1 MEKTIEELRREAAL
15 CWCFSSKVN
24 RFPSPLLTEIL
35 NSIESIIG
43 RNYDARVP
51 TFEDVAH
58 KCDELILV
66 DDATTRVMT
75 LTAMFIMGYISP
87 HVDVIASLLNSE
99 DVGHMYDWH
108 TGRVLKQEEALGKSA
123 RNYLVWVLRVGDTDL
138 MKELEK
144 KMDHW
149 NTILGYDQTLEYL
162 FDQGVQG
169 AEDNLGRSM
178 HEMQEAL
185 DAIQAMWDRECE
197 EEGFHETHPDP
208 FYQDEMLWAPK
219 PPIVDTDR
227 TECFMKEVDGTLH
240 MVTKYLT
247 DEEYKEKKEKDLKE
261 SWEYYRA
268 DVLACILK
276 HTGTSFAED
285 KRREVK
291 AALEKISRYAFC
303 EEKDMTKVASIIQ
316 LLGGMVIWNNIP
328 DRWLLD
334 ALPTT

>member
-24 RFPSPLLTEIL
+24 RSPSSMLTEIL
-35 NSIESIIG
+35 NSLESIIG
-43 RNYDARVP
+43 RNHVARIP
-51 TFEDVAH
+51 TYEEVAR

-99 DVGHMYDWH
+99 DVGHLYDWH
-108 TGRVLKQEEALGKSA
+108 TGRVLKQEEALGKCA
-123 RNYLVWVLRVGDTDL
+123 RNYLVWVLRIGDTDL

-144 KMDHW
+144 KMIHW

-162 FDQGVQG
+162 FDKGVQDAG
-169 AEDNLGRSM
+169 GDREKSM
-178 HEMQEAL
+178 HEMNETL
-185 DAIQAMWDRECE
+185 DAIQAMWERECE
-197 EEGFHETHPDP
+197 EDGFQEINPDP
-208 FYQDEMLWAPK
+208 FYQDEILWAPK
-219 PPIVDTDR
+219 PPVVDTDR
-227 TECFMKEVDGTLH
+227 TECFMKEVDGKLH

-247 DEEYKEKKEKDLKE
+247 DEEYKEKKEKNWKE
-261 SWEYYRA
+261 SWDHYRR

-276 HTGTSFAED
+276 HTGTSFAEE

-303 EEKDMTKVASIIQ
+303 EEKDMIKVASVVQ
-316 LLGGMVIWNNIP
+316 MLGEMVRWNNIP

-334 ALPTT
+334 ALPMA